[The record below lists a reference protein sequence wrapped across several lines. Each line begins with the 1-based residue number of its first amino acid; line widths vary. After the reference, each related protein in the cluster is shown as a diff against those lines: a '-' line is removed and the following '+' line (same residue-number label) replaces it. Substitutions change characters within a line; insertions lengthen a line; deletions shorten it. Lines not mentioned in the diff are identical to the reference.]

1 MKAQLRKGVRIRP
14 EEFGGVVQIRDV
26 GAFQVDPIG
35 FIILSEIKNGIK
47 IDEIISSMKEKYED
61 SPQIEEDIHKF
72 IQKLVKEGVIEL
84 EQ

>member
-14 EEFGGVVQIRDV
+14 EEFGGVVQIRNV

-47 IDEIISSMKEKYED
+47 IDEIISSMKEKYDD

>member
-26 GAFQVDPIG
+26 GAFEVDPIG

-47 IDEIISSMKEKYED
+47 IDEIISSMKEKYGD
-61 SPQIEEDIHKF
+61 SPQVEEDIHKF

>member
-14 EEFGGVVQIRDV
+14 EEFGGVVQIRNV

-35 FIILSEIKNGIK
+35 FTILSQIENGIK
-47 IDEIISSMKEKYED
+47 IDEIISSMKEKYDD